1 MRPTLDGFDRVVT
14 MPLFALY
21 TGWLAAAAWLNTGSV
36 LKLLGIVPPTFSPVI
51 YAALLLLAIAALSL
65 VLLRRAHGYLW
76 LGLTTVWALGG
87 VAHANIYLRPNS
99 EIAMLAIGLALI
111 IVAMLIWQRRPIQK
125 SEYSA

>member
-1 MRPTLDGFDRVVT
+1 M
-14 MPLFALY
+14 
-21 TGWLAAAAWLNTGSV
+21 
-36 LKLLGIVPPTFSPVI
+36 
-51 YAALLLLAIAALSL
+51 
-65 VLLRRAHGYLW
+65 RRAHGYLW